1 MAVHPQASRADRR
14 LCDKH
19 MRTDSFHGAGSGYQ
33 AHGMVANTDQ
43 TRVRSV
49 VIVEDDEDIA
59 ESIRYNLERE
69 SYRIR
74 IAASG
79 EDDLNLILDRPPN
92 LILLD
97 LNLPGMNGF
106 EICRRVRAESATAK
120 VPILM
125 LTARAD
131 ETDKVLGLN
140 MGADDYITKPFSMRE
155 LVARVNAALRRS
167 EGVEIDRPAFD
178 NGLLRIEPSTFR
190 VSYQGRDV
198 RMTRKEFALLSELAR
213 NQGRVLTRE
222 TLLDRVWGMNYFGD
236 SRTLDVHIRRLRQK
250 LGDASLIETVT
261 GIGYRLCDTSPQGG
275 A

>member
-1 MAVHPQASRADRR
+1 MATRIEE
-14 LCDKH
+14 
-19 MRTDSFHGAGSGYQ
+19 
-33 AHGMVANTDQ
+33 
-43 TRVRSV
+43 TRVRNII
-49 VIVEDDEDIA
+49 IVEDDEDIA
-59 ESIRYNLERE
+59 DSICYNLDRE
-69 SYRIR
+69 GFRVR
-74 IAASG
+74 VAATG
-79 EDDLNLILDRPPN
+79 EDALSLILNGPPS

-97 LNLPGMNGF
+97 LNLPGMSGF
-106 EICRRVRAESATAK
+106 EICRRLRAESSTATI
-120 VPILM
+120 PILM

-167 EGVEIDRPAFD
+167 EGSQIDRPVFD
-178 NGLLRIEPSTFR
+178 NGSLRIDPSTFR
-190 VSYQGRDV
+190 VHYQEREV

-250 LGDASLIETVT
+250 LGEPALIETVT
-261 GIGYRLCDTSPQGG
+261 GIGYRLL
-275 A
+275 

>member
-1 MAVHPQASRADRR
+1 MVRAVDD
-14 LCDKH
+14 L
-19 MRTDSFHGAGSGYQ
+19 
-33 AHGMVANTDQ
+33 
-43 TRVRSV
+43 RVRNII
-49 VIVEDDEDIA
+49 IVEDDEDIA
-59 ESIRYNLERE
+59 DSIRYNLERE
-69 SYRIR
+69 GFRVR
-74 IAASG
+74 IAVTG
-79 EDDLNLILDRPPN
+79 EEALNLILSGPPS

-106 EICRRVRAESATAK
+106 EICRRLRAESPTAK
-120 VPILM
+120 VPILV

-167 EGVEIDRPAFD
+167 EGADADRPVFD
-178 NGLLRIEPSTFR
+178 NGLLRIDPSTFR
-190 VSYQGRDV
+190 VSYQERDV

-213 NQGRVLTRE
+213 NEGRVLTRE

-250 LGDASLIETVT
+250 LGNSGLIETVT
-261 GIGYRLCDTSPQGG
+261 GIGYRLCDARIQQDNPY
-275 A
+275 